1 MKQPANFCLLPFL
14 SFNMEVAGAL
24 RPCCENLGS
33 FGNGRSDDI
42 MSAWNAEEWRELRKS
57 FVLDE
62 RHPSCSYCWNLE
74 DRGVESYRALNNAW
88 HEPLMPELTRDVYDF
103 ASGEMLIPPKIVVFK
118 LSNLCNLACRMCIPS
133 VSTSIMKFWDKDF
146 ERLTGDGNEGV
157 QKNYDNLDALRAEL
171 RHMAPHLSQISFSGG
186 EPFADPK
193 VLEVLKEL
201 KPWAASIRVYINTNL
216 SKLRHGGIDILAL
229 LDGYAEKMIC
239 VSIDGPPDLHGYTRP
254 GLDLPRFLENLK
266 RLQQDPSFVIHT
278 NTALYAL
285 NALYFPET
293 VAWILSEVRP
303 QRLNVSLSTKLGSE
317 HMDARVLPAALKTI
331 AVAKIDAL
339 LARLDEHNELEAYL
353 LQDTRTCLETVSG
366 FLQSEDLCTPTH
378 LSRMASYFRK
388 LDQVHGTDLR
398 EVNPEVA
405 ELIAKLP
412 DYEGTAAMRQGPV
425 VGMPQCL

>member
-1 MKQPANFCLLPFL
+1 MRHPANFCLLPFL

-103 ASGEMLIPPKIVVFK
+103 ASGEMLVPPKIVVFK

-133 VSTSIMKFWDKDF
+133 VSTSVMKFWDKDF

-201 KPWAASIRVYINTNL
+201 SVPPANL
-216 SKLRHGGIDILAL
+216 HESNR
-229 LDGYAEKMIC
+229 C
-239 VSIDGPPDLHGYTRP
+239 P
-254 GLDLPRFLENLK
+254 
-266 RLQQDPSFVIHT
+266 
-278 NTALYAL
+278 
-285 NALYFPET
+285 
-293 VAWILSEVRP
+293 
-303 QRLNVSLSTKLGSE
+303 
-317 HMDARVLPAALKTI
+317 
-331 AVAKIDAL
+331 
-339 LARLDEHNELEAYL
+339 
-353 LQDTRTCLETVSG
+353 
-366 FLQSEDLCTPTH
+366 
-378 LSRMASYFRK
+378 
-388 LDQVHGTDLR
+388 
-398 EVNPEVA
+398 
-405 ELIAKLP
+405 
-412 DYEGTAAMRQGPV
+412 
-425 VGMPQCL
+425 